1 MPGAPNGCGPTSSK
15 ASTDC
20 AGILLDGRPKNSI
33 PAIDK
38 PKLVLLGDVFDL
50 AETETGVGVTA
61 TATVNVNGVSHAYP
75 LRVLLYH
82 KTGNDILGRIPVAV
96 TYLST
101 VQFEHGLRSPPRR
114 RDL

>member
-38 PKLVLLGDVFDL
+38 PKLVLLGDVFDF
-50 AETETGVGVTA
+50 AETETETETGVGVGVGVGV
-61 TATVNVNGVSHAYP
+61 TVTVTVTGVSHAYP

-96 TYLST
+96 TY
-101 VQFEHGLRSPPRR
+101 
-114 RDL
+114 